1 MSAVRVYRSELAI
14 PTYGLLEEDI
24 NPILDKRL
32 DPYPYPMQNAM
43 KREKE
48 EVLYE
53 AVHLENDYLHLIV
66 LPELGGRLYSML
78 DKRSGEEALYRNP
91 VIRPRMIGTRGAW
104 FAGGMEFNFPISH
117 SPTTM
122 SRVDCQTRGNEDGS
136 ASVLIGGIEQMS
148 FMHWQVELRLHPGQA
163 RLEQRVTLRNP
174 TAMEHKYYFWTNTA
188 VAYDDSVRLAYPFDW
203 CVNLDDRYAKW
214 PYYKEIDCRLPQQI
228 PYAYE
233 TFGKGMTGDSFGAYN
248 ANKDAGLVHVADRRK
263 LKGAK
268 FFVWGNDD
276 KAKAWNRAL
285 TESEDQYI
293 EVQSGPYESQN
304 VYKFLKPHSEL
315 QWTEY
320 WYPIFGTGGFHQAS
334 EVVAIRWS
342 PGQAEAVLVLSA
354 TEALPG
360 CRLVLGRRDAAR
372 ELAVDLSAEYPTTVT
387 VPGDWSAPA
396 GGLRLLLTCGQR
408 LLLDIDGDPACD
420 EEYPDHDL
428 YEDARVTVL
437 QDESASVL
445 KRAQWSESLGLT
457 ADAIALYGERL
468 AIRPDCQ
475 ESLLRLGLLNLKSF
489 RYERAAD
496 CFEQLLR
503 DNNRN
508 GWARYYLA
516 VTERERGNTR
526 RAQRL
531 FADIGAD
538 AESFDA
544 ALTELAGMDIAAGR
558 FADAMAACALL
569 PEDNAEGRLLA
580 AIARRLALAD
590 TGAAPAGERRT
601 SLPDNAQGLA
611 ERYLAVGSDAARESL
626 FELTRGEE
634 ASLIPIALIYAELGL
649 AADAAS
655 LLKLVRRPGMK
666 TRLAEGLLRLT
677 GAGDTA
683 LLLEALRT
691 DSLDRVFLNERPLL
705 KALERV
711 RPLDTVG
718 IADYLLGIACY
729 AAGDRERG
737 AELLLS
743 AYRKGLRL
751 TALLYSIGYA
761 RLAALGDLPGAAAVL
776 EEDVAVNGGRNE
788 GTLCL
793 LDDIYRQRGDLAA
806 RLALLPMMEQAG
818 NRTLVVV
825 RMVDLLREAGQE
837 ERALELL
844 RAEPFENWEGEEISG
859 PCYRDTVLSL
869 VRKALANGD
878 IAAAADWADRIDRY
892 PDNLVYGEPIYLSR
906 SEVNCVRGQVSAALG
921 RGEEA
926 ASYWLDGYRE
936 LSREEIPKTERSR
949 HYSLQCLAEL
959 RRFRP

>member
-14 PTYGLLEEDI
+14 PTYRLLEEDI

-43 KREKE
+43 QREKE

-188 VAYDDSVRLAYPFDW
+188 VAYDDSIRLAYPFDW

-248 ANKDAGLVHVADRRK
+248 GNKDAGLVHVADRRK

-285 TESEDQYI
+285 TENDDQYI

-304 VYKFLKPHSEL
+304 VYKYLKPHGRL

-320 WYPIFGTGGFHQAS
+320 WYPVFGTGGFHQAS
-334 EVVAIRWS
+334 EAVAIRWS
-342 PGQAEAVLVLSA
+342 PGQGEATIVLSA

-360 CRLVLGRRDAAR
+360 CLLVVGRGSAAQ
-372 ELAVDLSAEYPTTVT
+372 EFAVDLSAERPTIVK
-387 VPGDWSAPA
+387 VPGDWSDPD

-420 EEYPDHDL
+420 AEYPDHDL

-457 ADAIALYGERL
+457 ADAIALYGEQL

-475 ESLLRLGLLNLKSF
+475 ESLLRLGLLYLKSF

-496 CFEQLLR
+496 CFERLLR

-516 VTERERGNTR
+516 VTERERGHTR
-526 RAQRL
+526 IAERL

-538 AESFDA
+538 AECFDA
-544 ALTELAGMDIAAGR
+544 ALIELAGMDIAAGR
-558 FADAMAACALL
+558 FSDAMAACALL
-569 PEDNAEGRLLA
+569 PEGNADGRLLA
-580 AIARRLALAD
+580 AIARRRVLTD
-590 TGAAPAGERRT
+590 TGAAPAGAQRM
-601 SLPDNAQGLA
+601 SLPDDAQGLA
-611 ERYLAVGSDAARESL
+611 ECYLADGSDAAKEAL
-626 FELTRGEE
+626 LELTRGEE
-634 ASLIPIALIYAELGL
+634 ASLLPVALIYAELGL
-649 AADAAS
+649 TADAAS

-666 TRLAEGLLRLT
+666 TRLAEGLLRLA
-677 GAGDTA
+677 GAGDSA

-691 DSLDRVFLNERPLL
+691 GSLDRVFLKERPLL
-705 KALERV
+705 RALERV

-718 IADYLLGIACY
+718 AADYLLGTAYY
-729 AAGDRERG
+729 ATGDRERG
-737 AELLLS
+737 ADLLLA
-743 AYRKGLRL
+743 AYRKGLRH
-751 TALLYSIGYA
+751 TALLRSLGYV
-761 RLAALGDLPGAAAVL
+761 RLAAQGDLSGAADVL
-776 EEDVAVNGGRNE
+776 LEDVAVNGGKNE

-793 LDDIYRQRGDLAA
+793 LDDIYKQRGDLAA
-806 RLALLPMMEQAG
+806 RLALLPYMERAG

-825 RMVDLLREAGQE
+825 RMVDMLREAGQE

-844 RAEPFENWEGEEISG
+844 RTEPFENWEGEEISG

-869 VRKALANGD
+869 VRKAMANGD

-892 PDNLVYGEPIYLSR
+892 PDNLVYGEPVYLSR

-921 RGEEA
+921 RTEEA
-926 ASYWLDGYRE
+926 ANYWLDGYRE
-936 LSREEIPKTERSR
+936 LEREEIPKTERSR
-949 HYSLQCLAEL
+949 QYSLQCLAEL
-959 RRFRP
+959 RRIRP